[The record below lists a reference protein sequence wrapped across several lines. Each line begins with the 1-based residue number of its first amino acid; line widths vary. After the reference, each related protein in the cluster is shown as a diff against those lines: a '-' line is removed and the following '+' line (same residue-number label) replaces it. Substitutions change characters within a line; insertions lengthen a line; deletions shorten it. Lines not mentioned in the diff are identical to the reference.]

1 MKLKLFYIIC
11 FCAPNFLF
19 AQNHNIEKFVH
30 KSKGIYTIRD
40 TITIPFFESSGKTRS
55 FSFSLKSNIPFPQ
68 SPRAFISTKQR
79 NTDVNPG
86 CETNNYDLDFVSGL
100 FFLQPGESSDIAITL
115 SNLPDSAC
123 DLKFE
128 YYFLENRPIELTR
141 KEKMETNRFDCP
153 CTMPAYVPR
162 SVWGAAYQLSNEIY
176 RPPATI
182 TDVTHL
188 IIHHSATSNAS
199 NNWPGVVASIFNYHA
214 NTNQWQDI
222 GYNWLIDPEGNLYQ
236 GRGGGD
242 DVRGAHMCGYNDNTL
257 GICMLGTFT
266 NVDPDPRALAT
277 LDSLLAYKS
286 CQKNFDPTTSA
297 AIVSYPGTMFR
308 ISGHRDGCAPNYTE
322 CPGNRLHTFL
332 PSIRENTAQFIE
344 DQCTTSTADNIAGHK
359 KYTLRAHDYR
369 LQITSVS
376 RGSIV
381 LYTASGY
388 PLWSAPFQQGDQEW
402 PLTLT
407 SGIYLAKI
415 NIGEEVYTEKITWIA
430 N

>member
-1 MKLKLFYIIC
+1 MKLKLFYIIW
-11 FCAPNFLF
+11 FWVPNFLF
-19 AQNHNIEKFVH
+19 AQSHNMEKFVH
-30 KSKGIYTIRD
+30 KAKGIHTIRD
-40 TITIPFFESSGKTRS
+40 TISISFVESFNKTYS
-55 FSFSLKSNIPFPQ
+55 FSFAVKSNNPFLQ
-68 SPRAFISTKQR
+68 SPQASISTNQR
-79 NTDVNPG
+79 HRDLNPG
-86 CETNNYDLDFVSGL
+86 CETNTFDLDFVSGL
-100 FFLQPGESSDIAITL
+100 FFMQPDESGDIVITL

-123 DLKFE
+123 DLNIE
-128 YYFLENRPIELTR
+128 YYFSENRPIDITSI
-141 KEKMETNRFDCP
+141 EKMESSRFDCP
-153 CTMPAYVPR
+153 CTMPTYVPR
-162 SVWGAAYQLSNEIY
+162 NVWGAAYQLSNDIY

-188 IIHHSATSNAS
+188 IVHHSATANTS

-242 DVRGAHMCGYNDNTL
+242 DVRGAHMCGYNDNTM

-286 CQKNFDPTTSA
+286 CQKNFNPTTSA

-332 PSIRENTAQFIE
+332 PAIRQNTAQFIE
-344 DQCTTSTADNIAGHK
+344 DQCTSSTAYDAATNK
-359 KYTLRAHDYR
+359 KYTLRALDDR
-369 LQITSVS
+369 LQVTSETP
-376 RGSIV
+376 GNIV
-381 LYTASGY
+381 LYATSGNM
-388 PLWSAPFQQGDQEW
+388 LWSAPFQQGHQEW
-402 PLTLT
+402 PLILP
-407 SGIYLAKI
+407 SGIYMVKI
-415 NIGEEVYTEKITWIA
+415 TIGEVVFTEKITW
-430 N
+430 NTN